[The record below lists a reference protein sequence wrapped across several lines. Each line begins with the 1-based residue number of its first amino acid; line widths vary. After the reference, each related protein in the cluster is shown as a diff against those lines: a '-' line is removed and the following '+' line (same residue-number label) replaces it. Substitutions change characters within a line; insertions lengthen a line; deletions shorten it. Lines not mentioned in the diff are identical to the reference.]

1 MSTWTSIRLWRFFV
15 RTGDW
20 LSALPPLLGSDS
32 CKYALLAG
40 ADAPGW
46 GGSWPGWKKEAVG
59 KTGGGE
65 GEVGERGAVA
75 GKVDWEEPCEKGRL
89 PLCLDVND
97 FQEVMIT
104 VF

>member
-1 MSTWTSIRLWRFFV
+1 M
-15 RTGDW
+15 
-20 LSALPPLLGSDS
+20 
-32 CKYALLAG
+32 
-40 ADAPGW
+40 
-46 GGSWPGWKKEAVG
+46 G
-59 KTGGGE
+59 KAGGGE

-89 PLCLDVND
+89 PLCLDIND